1 MRFTHRGATTRKC
14 SNPQITARMA
24 LRTAGGRFF
33 YFQRNVLK
41 VSIQTLGFVRF
52 KTSCPVEVS
61 RLDHLVLTV
70 KSVPDTIN
78 FYTSLSHITCSLCV
92 FKGDRK
98 ALGFGQQKFNLH
110 QLGQEFE
117 PKAKHP
123 TSGSAD
129 LCLITKTPLATV
141 ASHLK
146 VCGVEIEEGP
156 VERSGAALIGQR
168 VTPVTVESVTAS
180 LQNFSLNKCNLDLPI
195 HAVEISRVVMG
206 MLHANMTQQSE
217 EVWADQSSRSEG
229 LHGHFA
235 IQEGAA
241 SVELEG
247 VACLMLRFGE
257 WPVDDVLDLRWGD
270 SARAQPHEKLMD
282 RGGSICYP
290 VHPQMG
296 REALEAHVLLL

>member
-1 MRFTHRGATTRKC
+1 MPLFSGSSVSASSSWFTHRGATTRKC
-14 SNPQITARMA
+14 SNPQTTARMA
-24 LRTAGGRFF
+24 LRTAGGRLF

-78 FYTSLSHITCSLCV
+78 FYTSVLGMEVIT

-156 VERSGAALIGQR
+156 VERSGAAGPITSLYFRDPDHNLIEVSNYNQS
-168 VTPVTVESVTAS
+168 TP
-180 LQNFSLNKCNLDLPI
+180 
-195 HAVEISRVVMG
+195 
-206 MLHANMTQQSE
+206 
-217 EVWADQSSRSEG
+217 EG
-229 LHGHFA
+229 
-235 IQEGAA
+235 
-241 SVELEG
+241 ST
-247 VACLMLRFGE
+247 
-257 WPVDDVLDLRWGD
+257 
-270 SARAQPHEKLMD
+270 K
-282 RGGSICYP
+282 YN
-290 VHPQMG
+290 
-296 REALEAHVLLL
+296 